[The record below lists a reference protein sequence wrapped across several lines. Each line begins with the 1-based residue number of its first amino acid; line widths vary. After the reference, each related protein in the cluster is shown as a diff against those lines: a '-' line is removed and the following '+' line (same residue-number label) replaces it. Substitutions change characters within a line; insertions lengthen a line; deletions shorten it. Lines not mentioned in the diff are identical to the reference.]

1 MPVGA
6 RAPGTVTTEENNRA
20 TVRVTDETAAGGKH
34 SIKFIDMPGQKY
46 NFNPHFYYQTEF
58 TSGVM
63 EGHFDMRWKRVS
75 SSAMSGAT

>member
-1 MPVGA
+1 MPVGE
-6 RAPGTVTTEENNRA
+6 RVPGTVTSEENDQA

-63 EGHFDMRWKRVS
+63 EGHFDVAWKPVS
-75 SSAMSGAT
+75 SSATNRAT